1 MFFSKECKDTN
12 FSRKNK
18 INNELFATNVSNSQ
32 RGSFFFVILYVK
44 IKTTN
49 MFLQITTPE
58 TVEQLVQTPLKTT
71 ESIPIMELAF
81 LGGWIMIPLLLLLI
95 IAVYIFFERLLL
107 INKSSKEPSNFMN
120 TIRDF
125 IHNDRIDAANSLCAN
140 TDSPIARM
148 IGKGISRIGKPLND
162 INAAIE
168 NVGKFEVA
176 KLERRLAWLS
186 TTAGAAP
193 MIGFLGTVTGMIRV
207 FFAMANAGG
216 SVEVAMLSGGM
227 YEAMVTTVAGLIVGI
242 LAYVGYNYLVA
253 RIEKMVFILEARAT
267 EFMDLLNEP
276 VK

>member
-1 MFFSKECKDTN
+1 MFTETTTSETID
-12 FSRKNK
+12 
-18 INNELFATNVSNSQ
+18 Q
-32 RGSFFFVILYVK
+32 IL
-44 IKTTN
+44 
-49 MFLQITTPE
+49 
-58 TVEQLVQTPLKTT
+58 QTPLVKTS
-71 ESIPIMELAF
+71 ESIPVMELAV
-81 LGGWIMIPLLLLLI
+81 LGGWIMIPLLLLLVVAI
-95 IAVYIFFERLLL
+95 YIFIERLIL
-107 INKSSKEPSNFMN
+107 INQSSKEPAHFMI
-120 TIRDF
+120 TIRYF
-125 IHNDRIDAANSLCAN
+125 IHNGQLSSAKALCAN

-168 NVGKFEVA
+168 NVGKLEVA

-207 FFAMANAGG
+207 FFAMASAGNNI
-216 SVEVAMLSGGM
+216 EVSMLSGGM

-242 LAYVGYNYLVA
+242 IAYICYNYLVA
-253 RIEKMVFILEARAT
+253 RIEKMVFVLEARST